1 MPPRR
6 KQTQRPLRLEC
17 RQTSHQTHQA
27 AAAFAPV
34 FLRLALMKTSHK
46 RRAFHAWPGLIRKLL
61 AIVAGLTIAPAVVL
75 AALLN
80 WPLPEMP
87 RPGVTGDFL
96 VRNVAIVDVVN
107 DRIVPE
113 RDVVVRNGRID
124 SISASLPGRGQSGLV
139 VVDGTGK
146 FLIPG
151 LWDMHV
157 HSLKISPQYT
167 HPLFIAN
174 GITGVREMWG
184 CPGLPD
190 SFVACGEDI
199 ERWRAGLR
207 DHRYLAPRYIM
218 RSSFAING
226 EQGVPAAAPAFFN
239 ARNADEAKELV
250 AHHAADGVDLLK
262 TYTNLS
268 EAAYDALA
276 AEASKQGLLVAG
288 HIPVRVPLEKLL
300 AAGQH
305 SVEHPRI
312 FLFECYRGA
321 ADFRALPDPVAAYTT
336 DMRARFIDEH
346 DPVRCAEL
354 MAKMAVSGTW
364 WTPTLQVLRMSA
376 LASNKEFREDPR
388 LRYIPF
394 IIRAALWGPDADRE
408 VTHVAHAAH
417 ASGRDVH
424 AELYRLALDNVR
436 QAHAAGVR
444 IVAGTDAG
452 DTYVFPGF
460 AIHDELVELVRAGLT
475 PTDALRS
482 ATIEAARFSDKASD
496 YGSIEAGKVADMVLL
511 DANPLTDIRSTGKIA
526 GLFFN
531 GQYLDRAALDEL
543 LAFAE
548 DQAGSIRT
556 NLQLLWGALRSPVV
570 RAQAAD

>member
-1 MPPRR
+1 MNA
-6 KQTQRPLRLEC
+6 
-17 RQTSHQTHQA
+17 SHDRSA
-27 AAAFAPV
+27 
-34 FLRLALMKTSHK
+34 SHA
-46 RRAFHAWPGLIRKLL
+46 RPGLVKTLL
-61 AIVAGLTIAPAVVL
+61 AIVAGLTLALALVL
-75 AALLN
+75 VALLN

-87 RPGVTGDFL
+87 RHGVTGEFL
-96 VRNVAIVDVVN
+96 VSNVAIVDVVN
-107 DRIVPE
+107 DRIVAG

-124 SISASLPGRGQSGLV
+124 SIEASLPGSGQRGLV

-157 HSLKISPQYT
+157 HSLEISPQYT
-167 HPLFIAN
+167 HPLSIAN

-184 CPGLPD
+184 CTSLPD
-190 SFVACGEDI
+190 SFVACSEDI

-207 DHRYLAPRYIM
+207 DHSHLAPRYIM

-226 EQGVPAAAPAFFN
+226 EQGVPAAAPAFFK
-239 ARNADEAKELV
+239 ARNADEAQALV

-262 TYTNLS
+262 TYTNVSL
-268 EAAYDALA
+268 EAYEALV
-276 AEASKQGLLVAG
+276 AEAPKHGLLVAG
-288 HIPVRVPLEKLL
+288 HLPVRVPLATVL

-321 ADFRALPDPVAAYTT
+321 AEFRALPNPMAAYTT

-346 DPVRCAEL
+346 DPERCAEL
-354 MAKMAVSGTW
+354 MAAMAASDTW

-376 LASNKEFREDPR
+376 LAGDRAFREDAR
-388 LRYIPF
+388 QRYIPF
-394 IIRAALWGPDADRE
+394 IFRAGLWKWDADS
-408 VTHVAHAAH
+408 AAANARH
-417 ASGRDVH
+417 ASGRDVN
-424 AELYRLALDNVR
+424 AELYRLAMDNVR
-436 QAHAAGVR
+436 QAHSAGVR
-444 IVAGTDAG
+444 IVAGTDSG

-460 AIHDELVELVRAGLT
+460 AIHDELAELVRAGLT

-482 ATIEAARFSDKASD
+482 ATIDAARFSGKARD

-511 DANPLTDIRSTGKIA
+511 EANPLTDIRNTGRIA

-548 DQAGSIRT
+548 DQAGSLRT
-556 NLQLLWGALRSPVV
+556 NLQLLWGALRSAIVWG
-570 RAQAAD
+570 QAAD

>member
-1 MPPRR
+1 
-6 KQTQRPLRLEC
+6 
-17 RQTSHQTHQA
+17 
-27 AAAFAPV
+27 
-34 FLRLALMKTSHK
+34 MKTSHK
-46 RRAFHAWPGLIRKLL
+46 RRGFFAWPGVSRKLP
-61 AIVAGLTIAPAVVL
+61 AIFAGLTIALSVVL
-75 AALLN
+75 VALLI
-80 WPLPEMP
+80 WPLPKMP
-87 RPGVTGDFL
+87 RPGVNGEFL

-124 SISASLPGRGQSGLV
+124 SISASLPGSGQRGLV

-167 HPLFIAN
+167 HPLSIAN

-184 CPGLPD
+184 CPSLPD
-190 SFVACGEDI
+190 TFVACGEDI

-207 DHRYLAPRYIM
+207 DHSHLAPRYIM

-226 EQGVPAAAPAFFN
+226 EQGVPAAAPAFFK
-239 ARNADEAKELV
+239 ARNADEAQALV

-262 TYTNLS
+262 TYTNVS
-268 EAAYDALA
+268 VAAYDALA

-288 HIPVRVPLEKLL
+288 HIPVRVSLEKVL

-336 DMRARFIDEH
+336 DVRARFIDEH

-354 MAKMAVSGTW
+354 MAAMAASDTW

-376 LASNKEFREDPR
+376 LAGNRESREDPR
-388 LRYIPF
+388 RRYIPLIF
-394 IIRAALWGPDADRE
+394 WAGLWQWDADRA
-408 VTHVAHAAH
+408 VADARHP
-417 ASGRDVH
+417 SGRDVH
-424 AELYRLALDNVR
+424 AELYRLAMDNVR
-436 QAHAAGVR
+436 QAHLAGVR
-444 IVAGTDAG
+444 IVAGTDSG

-460 AIHDELVELVRAGLT
+460 AIHDELAELVRAGLT
-475 PTDALRS
+475 PMDALRS
-482 ATIEAARFSDKASD
+482 ATIDAARFSGKARE
-496 YGSIEAGKVADMVLL
+496 YGSIEAGKVADMILL
-511 DANPLTDIRSTGKIA
+511 NANPLTDIRSTGKIA

-531 GQYLDRAALDEL
+531 GQYLNRAALDEL

-548 DQAGSIRT
+548 DQAGGFRT

-570 RAQAAD
+570 WAQAAD

>member
-1 MPPRR
+1 
-6 KQTQRPLRLEC
+6 
-17 RQTSHQTHQA
+17 
-27 AAAFAPV
+27 
-34 FLRLALMKTSHK
+34 
-46 RRAFHAWPGLIRKLL
+46 LIRKLL
-61 AIVAGLTIAPAVVL
+61 ATLAGLTIALSVAL

-96 VRNVAIVDVVN
+96 VRNVAMVDVVN
-107 DRIVPE
+107 GRLVPG

-124 SISASLPGRGQSGLV
+124 SIGASLPESGQRGLF

-167 HPLFIAN
+167 HPLSIAN

-184 CPGLPD
+184 CPSLPD

-199 ERWRAGLR
+199 ERWRGGLHDR
-207 DHRYLAPRYIM
+207 SHLAPRYIM

-226 EQGVPAAAPAFFN
+226 EEGVPSAAPEFFK
-239 ARNADEAKELV
+239 ARNEDEARALV

-262 TYTNLS
+262 TYTNVS
-268 EAAYDALA
+268 VAAYGALA
-276 AEASKQGLLVAG
+276 AEASKRGLLVAG
-288 HIPVRVPLEKLL
+288 HLPVRVPLRAAL

-321 ADFRALPDPVAAYTT
+321 AEFRALPNPMAAYTT

-346 DPVRCAEL
+346 DPARCAEL
-354 MAKMAVSGTW
+354 MAAMAASDTW

-376 LASNKEFREDPR
+376 LAGNREFREDPR
-388 LRYIPF
+388 RRYIPF
-394 IIRAALWGPDADRE
+394 IFWAGLWKWDADR
-408 VTHVAHAAH
+408 AAAQARH
-417 ASGRDVH
+417 ESGRDVS
-424 AELYRLALDNVR
+424 AELYRLAMDNVR
-436 QAHAAGVR
+436 RAHDAGVK
-444 IVAGTDAG
+444 IVAGTDSG

-460 AIHDELVELVRAGLT
+460 AIHDELAELVRAGLD
-475 PTDALRS
+475 PTDALRT
-482 ATIEAARFSDKASD
+482 ATIDAARFSDKARD
-496 YGSIEAGKVADMVLL
+496 YGSIEAGKVADMILL
-511 DANPLTDIRSTGKIA
+511 DGNPLLDIRSTQEIA

-548 DQAGSIRT
+548 DQAGSLRT